1 MDRKQI
7 GLRIK
12 KIRDGLGDTQAEF
25 ADRFSR
31 TQQAVGQWESGVTMP
46 DGETMIRIMEMSKE
60 RLPMLSDNEDMP
72 ETFKDGLGR
81 DIKIEDAVKMMT
93 DIMDGPAI
101 YRAALVTSV
110 KALFKAGRNEMKL
123 EALEGRVSKIEDEI
137 MSSQNRIEG
146 MLASFLSA
154 FEQKG
159 VAGEARG

>member
-1 MDRKQI
+1 MERKQI

-12 KIRDGLGDTQAEF
+12 KIREDLGDTQAEF
-25 ADRFSR
+25 ADRFGR
-31 TQQAVGQWESGVTMP
+31 TQQAVGQWENGLTMP
-46 DGETMIRIMEMSKE
+46 DGETMVAIMELGKE
-60 RLPMLSDNEDMP
+60 RLPMLSDGEDMP
-72 ETFKDGLGR
+72 ETFRDGMGR
-81 DIKIEDAVKMMT
+81 EIKIEDAVRMMT

-137 MSSQNRIEG
+137 INSQNRIEG